1 MSMHDPLLDH
11 RARVERAL
19 FEAAE
24 RRDRARIDQS
34 SPRLT
39 PAERVNVWER
49 LHGVRLPKDPAHA
62 ILRQVAQ
69 STALQLAEVLEIQ
82 RQRAEPVV
90 ALP

>member
-1 MSMHDPLLDH
+1 MTAHEPMLDH
-11 RARVERAL
+11 RQRLERAQ

-39 PAERVNVWER
+39 AAERVGVWER

-62 ILRQVAQ
+62 ILRQVALN
-69 STALQLAEVLEIQ
+69 TALQLDDILEIQ
-82 RQRAEPVV
+82 RQRAQPVS
-90 ALP
+90 AMP